1 MTCLKLKNNYVAD
14 CIRKHMRIN
23 VKKQDEFY
31 YKLAKVA
38 KECVEYNYIYGTDM
52 VWDFKKN
59 CWVTPEINY
68 PNMLFNVACQIG
80 SNIMNLDIK
89 TIKKAADITFELS
102 EDKELE
108 QFFMPKTKT
117 IIKALKKEL

>member
-38 KECVEYNYIYGTDM
+38 KECVEYNYIYY
-52 VWDFKKN
+52 
-59 CWVTPEINY
+59 I
-68 PNMLFNVACQIG
+68 
-80 SNIMNLDIK
+80 DIH
-89 TIKKAADITFELS
+89 TSDDLP
-102 EDKELE
+102 DKEVDYLYWLVIGI
-108 QFFMPKTKT
+108 FFKDNT
-117 IIKALKKEL
+117 IINNVSYSI

>member
-14 CIRKHMRIN
+14 CIRKHIRIN

-68 PNMLFNVACQIG
+68 LNMLFNVACQIG
-80 SNIMNLDIK
+80 ANIMNLDIK